1 MLATLLELYDHHPS
15 EDTTTTALLVQG
27 VLKAAAV
34 LKVVRLKCFPSP
46 NVSLL
51 FRMCIC
57 VECYSTTCLY
67 QSKL

>member
-51 FRMCIC
+51 F
-57 VECYSTTCLY
+57 
-67 QSKL
+67 